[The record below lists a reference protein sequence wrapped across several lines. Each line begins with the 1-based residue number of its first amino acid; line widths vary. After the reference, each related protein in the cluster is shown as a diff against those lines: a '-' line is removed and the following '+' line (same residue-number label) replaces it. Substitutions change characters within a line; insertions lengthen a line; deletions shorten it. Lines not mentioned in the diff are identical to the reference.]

1 MKDHWMAGL
10 YMKDFSSLEELRE
23 SLMNYVNSY
32 NKSVHSSLNGMT
44 PQDRFFLESI
54 LIKRISDED
63 IHTGFLLEYERRVSS
78 DNVIVIDDIEYEVP
92 YRYAKQRI
100 KLRYSPDF
108 ETVYVV
114 DASTGELEPVKL
126 LNKHDNSHIKRE
138 KIRLTGGIE

>member
-10 YMKDFSSLEELRE
+10 CMKDFSSLDELRV
-23 SLMNYVNSY
+23 SLMEYVNSY

-44 PQDRFFLESI
+44 PQDRFFQESV

-63 IHTGFLLEYERRVSS
+63 IHKGFLLEYERRVSS
-78 DNVIVIDDIEYEVP
+78 DNVIVIDDTEYEVP

-100 KLRYSPDF
+100 KLRYSTDF

-114 DASTGELEPVKL
+114 DALTGELEPIKL

-138 KIRLTGGIE
+138 KVRLTGGDE